1 MKHILIVLVAILLSS
16 LLCLCRGNHNEWDS
30 LETEE
35 DIFQAIVLLPNDDVK
50 KAIGQS
56 ISSFIHDRSF
66 YHEDTLKITIEC
78 IAFWETSRNDDPFLI
93 KIIEIDTSWFYLTIN
108 EDESTET
115 SMNWEKGKDRP
126 ILQTIK
132 AILDTGSF
140 SLYCFNYDDV
150 SPQSILSRY
159 YDSIAKTEISFTMR
173 LTNGK
178 DWEMRDESEKP
189 NVNLPSNQ
197 H

>member
-30 LETEE
+30 LETE
-35 DIFQAIVLLPNDDVK
+35 DLFQAIVLLPNDDVK

-66 YHEDTLKITIEC
+66 YHEDTLNITIEC
-78 IAFWETSRNDDPFLI
+78 SAFWETSRNDDPFLI

-115 SMNWEKGKDRP
+115 SMNWKKGKDRP

-140 SLYCFNYDDV
+140 SLCDLNYDE
-150 SPQSILSRY
+150 SPQSILSSY
-159 YDSIAKTEISFTMR
+159 YDSIARTDISFTILM
-173 LTNGK
+173 K
-178 DWEMRDESEKP
+178 DKEMCPESRKP
-189 NVNLPSNQ
+189 NVNLPANR